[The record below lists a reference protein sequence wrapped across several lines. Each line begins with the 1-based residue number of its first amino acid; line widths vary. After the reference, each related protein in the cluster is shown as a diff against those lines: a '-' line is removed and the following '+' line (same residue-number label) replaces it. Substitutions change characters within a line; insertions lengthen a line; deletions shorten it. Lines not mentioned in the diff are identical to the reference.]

1 MGNILWQL
9 YITINYEKNAKFGA
23 PFSPPPNIL
32 KNIICFNQLSTLK
45 KCDTRSWIFSKFSS
59 HRKPFFLI
67 LFFIPDNSMKMYHFF
82 TQIDLC
88 FFPPQNSRE
97 MSIFCPGLLL
107 PFSLRENVCFS
118 KDTNSARQTDRL
130 LTDRWLT
137 DRLLTD
143 RLLTDWRT
151 DRRTDRRMDAGIG
164 GGDSFL

>member
-1 MGNILWQL
+1 MRKMPNL
-9 YITINYEKNAKFGA
+9 EP
-23 PFSPPPNIL
+23 PFPRL
-32 KNIICFNQLSTLK
+32 QTFWK
-45 KCDTRSWIFSKFSS
+45 
-59 HRKPFFLI
+59 I
-67 LFFIPDNSMKMYHFF
+67 LFVSISFQPSKNVTHVLEFSQNSQATANHFFWYYFSYRTIQWKCTNFF
-82 TQIDLC
+82 TQINLC

-151 DRRTDRRMDAGIG
+151 DRRTDRRTDAGIG